1 MKDIS
6 IIGVVGI
13 CVYGLLSLY
22 GLGCFLTLRY
32 VAFLGDERIPYE
44 TPHEA
49 LIKRSV
55 AILAYVFVATL
66 LKLLFFIG
74 VIVTE
79 EVEIGFYVI
88 YKFAALLLLI
98 AVLLIS
104 KQLITIGGLIDFHSS
119 FYIYGYLTAIVLI
132 TITIINIVLAID
144 EGIPSNSDE
153 LNDNKYKIVLYMDVS
168 NELFRVIITTISVS
182 TSGAQLL
189 LYIRN
194 VRSTT
199 PVLKISQ
206 EEKEDARNDDV
217 GHDIDLKEILNNL
230 SLFLVYVLSTQIS
243 GFIVCALKLSD
254 ISNKYYYM
262 ITAFVFGDFLPDG
275 GFVLSMLYLSRGMK
289 IREPYT
295 LARSNALYER
305 LHSPYRHQRQRTRQ
319 ISKPPHHHDH
329 ESEVIEH
336 YFFGAYDFDPPSP
349 KVNAT
354 TIAATVSAHSTDSNP
369 KNLTGDS

>member
-104 KQLITIGGLIDFHSS
+104 KQ
-119 FYIYGYLTAIVLI
+119 
-132 TITIINIVLAID
+132 
-144 EGIPSNSDE
+144 
-153 LNDNKYKIVLYMDVS
+153 
-168 NELFRVIITTISVS
+168 
-182 TSGAQLL
+182 
-189 LYIRN
+189 
-194 VRSTT
+194 
-199 PVLKISQ
+199 
-206 EEKEDARNDDV
+206 
-217 GHDIDLKEILNNL
+217 
-230 SLFLVYVLSTQIS
+230 
-243 GFIVCALKLSD
+243 
-254 ISNKYYYM
+254 
-262 ITAFVFGDFLPDG
+262 
-275 GFVLSMLYLSRGMK
+275 
-289 IREPYT
+289 
-295 LARSNALYER
+295 
-305 LHSPYRHQRQRTRQ
+305 
-319 ISKPPHHHDH
+319 PPR
-329 ESEVIEH
+329 
-336 YFFGAYDFDPPSP
+336 
-349 KVNAT
+349 
-354 TIAATVSAHSTDSNP
+354 
-369 KNLTGDS
+369 